1 MVPAS
6 PVGAA
11 ERPARPESAGAGA
24 AAAPATG
31 PQTVEAVRAARAERT
46 TGAAKTTTRRTNTR
60 TVPVVFVHGHEGSA
74 QQWQSQAKR
83 FSSNGYPDRLLY
95 AFEYNT
101 RVPTD
106 DHAVAGLEEF
116 IDGVRS
122 RTGAPRV
129 DVVAHSRGTR
139 VLHRYLSVPERAAEV
154 RKYVNLDGTSSAE
167 EPGGVPTLAI
177 WGSAQPNGSIG
188 GAVNVHTTDQGHTET
203 ATSARSFAHIHT
215 FLRGRAP
222 ATEKVLP
229 EPPGH
234 VEIAGRVVH
243 FPLNSGLAGRL
254 EVWRLDPAT
263 GARADRRPRH
273 VVRTGTDGAFG
284 PLDVNGR
291 HTYELVL
298 VRPGERVNH
307 FYPEPFERSDRFVRL
322 LVSAP
327 GGVADRADACPGH
340 TSVTVVRNR
349 EWWADTAAADTDR
362 LALNGVQVLNPA
374 VSPAFRQI
382 LAVFAFD
389 RDCDG
394 VSHTEAPL
402 PPFDRIPFLTA
413 TDLHLPAS
421 PAADGTITVTQ
432 TMRGT
437 GGERRTLAVR
447 NWPSDSDTVSVLFKD
462 YADTAFGRTR

>member
-1 MVPAS
+1 M
-6 PVGAA
+6 
-11 ERPARPESAGAGA
+11 
-24 AAAPATG
+24 
-31 PQTVEAVRAARAERT
+31 
-46 TGAAKTTTRRTNTR
+46 
-60 TVPVVFVHGHEGSA
+60 VFVHGHEGSA

-83 FSSNGYPDRLLY
+83 FSSNGYPDRLLH

-106 DHAVAGLEEF
+106 DHAIAELEEF
-116 IDGVRS
+116 VDGVRS
-122 RTGAPRV
+122 RTGAPRI
-129 DVVAHSRGTR
+129 DVIAHSRGTR

-154 RKYVNLDGTSSAE
+154 RKYVNLDGASSAE
-167 EPGGVPTLAI
+167 QPGGVPTLAI

-203 ATSARSFAHIHT
+203 ATSARSFAHIHA

-229 EPPGH
+229 EPPGR
-234 VEIAGRVVH
+234 VEIAGRAVH

-349 EWWADTAAADTDR
+349 EWWADTAAPDADR
-362 LALNGVQVLNPA
+362 LELNGVQVLNPA

-394 VSHTEAPL
+394 ASHTEAPL

-437 GGERRTLAVR
+437 GGETRTLAVR

-462 YADTAFGRTR
+462 YADTAFGRTHGPRTR